1 MLSRVSVTVDTHVTG
16 TQIHGVQLFNPLST
30 YEWLA
35 PTVSVRDS
43 DGGVAVS
50 DWKGNRTSL
59 IKA

>member
-1 MLSRVSVTVDTHVTG
+1 MLSRVSVTVAPHVTAF
-16 TQIHGVQLFNPLST
+16 QPLST
-30 YEWLA
+30 YEWLV